1 LRFFFASF
9 APLREGISRKD
20 AKAQSCA
27 RSKLCDYR
35 IEKDCAA
42 SPSPKGRGNQPTTM
56 LAAILKDL
64 DERILAD
71 PDLTPDLFAEL
82 IAAQHELGL
91 VFGDRPTCPFLR
103 PHIIARS
110 LYDDIARAARIIAH
124 AFDKLVR
131 QALDDDELLK
141 VFGLTEAEKRMARID
156 PGYSRLCV
164 TSRLDAY
171 VSETGFHFLEYNAET
186 PAGVGDQMQLEK
198 VLYGMT
204 HMQEFLHRHAHWRP
218 EPHRLLLAALL
229 SAYREWGGAE
239 PHPQIAI
246 VDWKGVATES
256 EFRVLQQYFAAAGFQ
271 TMIADPRDLYYDGAY
286 LTAGDFRIDIL
297 YKRVIIH
304 EFLERCDESHPLA
317 RAYADGRICMANS
330 FRTKIA
336 HKKAGFAIL
345 SDPRYAHLFTP
356 AEIKVVERHI
366 PWTRC
371 VTRGGTTFE
380 SEEHD
385 LISLIEQE
393 RERLVL
399 KPNDDYG
406 GHGVFLVW
414 ETAPEEWR
422 RAISLALERPYV
434 VQERSSINRVSIP
447 TFSDRVRMEE
457 MFVDFNPFL
466 FHNEPEG
473 ALIRLSSSSLMNITS
488 GGGQTALLVLENM

>member
-1 LRFFFASF
+1 ML
-9 APLREGISRKD
+9 SRIIKV
-20 AKAQSCA
+20 
-27 RSKLCDYR
+27 
-35 IEKDCAA
+35 
-42 SPSPKGRGNQPTTM
+42 
-56 LAAILKDL
+56 L
-64 DERILAD
+64 DERIVAD
-71 PDLTPDLFAEL
+71 PNLTPDLFAEL
-82 IAAQHELGL
+82 IAAQRELGL

-103 PHIIARS
+103 PHIITRS
-110 LYDDIARAARIIAH
+110 LYEDISQAARTIAN
-124 AFDKLVR
+124 AFDKLVK
-131 QALDDDELLK
+131 QALDDEKLLK
-141 VFGLTEAEKRMARID
+141 IFGLTEAEERMARID

-171 VSETGFHFLEYNAET
+171 VSETGFQFLEYNAET

-198 VLYGMT
+198 VLFGLS
-204 HMQEFLHRHAHWRP
+204 HMKEFLRSHAHWRP

-229 SAYREWGGAE
+229 SAYRESGGAE
-239 PHPQIAI
+239 QHPQIAI

-256 EFRVLQQYFAAAGFQ
+256 EFRVLQQYFAAEGFK
-271 TMIADPRDLYYDGAY
+271 TIIADPRDLYYDGAY
-286 LTAGDFRIDIL
+286 LSAGDFRIDIL

-304 EFLERCDESHPLA
+304 EFLERCDENHPLA
-317 RAYADGRICMANS
+317 RAYAGGRICIANS

-345 SDPRYAHLFTP
+345 SDPKFAHLFTP
-356 AEIKVVERHI
+356 AEIEVFERHI

-371 VTRGGTTFE
+371 VARGRTTFE
-380 SEEHD
+380 GTEHD
-385 LISLIEQE
+385 LISLIEKK

-406 GHGVFLVW
+406 GHGVFLGW
-414 ETAPEEWR
+414 ETPPEEWR

-434 VQERSSINRVSIP
+434 VQERSSITKVSIP
-447 TFSDRVRMEE
+447 MFSDRVRIEE